1 LDKHVIKKQILYLL
15 MNFWGQECI
24 LPFIYLF
31 IYLFLIVVGVQ
42 TSGELIFIVE
52 IKKGEKIE
60 RG

>member
-1 LDKHVIKKQILYLL
+1 